1 MMDQAAQFLRIVRS
15 EVLESI
21 YLLAKRDC
29 KIHLQ
34 AQGSRGSRR
43 NRILYLI
50 KPCPRINSGFQF
62 RRCFEKD
69 QWTLLKNKGERKMTA
84 KNGNRL
90 QHHLTA
96 VKEGKRCFENAFESI
111 ARMILESEIE
121 KVVVNGRTTYDFTI
135 FRTGKKHIIGIYDEI
150 NSFVSFVKD
159 AAEGG
164 SSKEMAFV
172 LVGEPGNG
180 KTFFV
185 EFLCSMYRSFLANE
199 KNRKYTFRF
208 TNMDRLGSY
217 GKISTIESQTYED
230 PMILAMNLFENPD
243 DNKTFLAKQIGFSD
257 KEIEQLY
264 DNYRPLGAC
273 SGYMWNDIINLAD
286 GNIDEMLKHI
296 EIIPVPMTESL
307 GTITGKYPAKDK
319 ITSSAVDLLG
329 EESIQRLLHIT
340 DTNNP
345 YRFDLRRGALAR
357 VAGGGIHFSDEV
369 FKNKKD
375 LVQVY
380 LGVIQNRVIEIDGY
394 KWPIDTLIVAT
405 SNNSEF
411 NRFLSEKEEAPIVDR
426 CRICYV
432 SHNTN
437 YKLQENLTS
446 YAIGNEAKTTLDRK
460 DLHRD
465 PNLNY
470 ATSVAVVLTRLPRS
484 EKLTAIETMKLSAG
498 EVAGE
503 KSIKTLAEVIDTLN
517 QDPDITKR
525 FGQKGLGQRN
535 LGRAIQLLIESS
547 ETNEGRCMFAYDIY
561 KTLERVVLDYVT
573 EVNDRAKYL
582 EDLKTAKGMYRERI
596 MTEMFNAYMDEPFA
610 IRKDVMNYV
619 NMIIGIDAENLGPD
633 KMWKYKDPQTGE
645 LKALKVDERY
655 IKGVEERLGL
665 KTEEQRET
673 FRTSIRK
680 IYGQKISVDPN
691 YDFMDNLELVKAV
704 TDVRLKSDIAGAGS
718 LIGALANRTN
728 EENQKLYDRMIDT
741 MLNKLNYC
749 KTCAQKTIEY
759 FCTQEDEN

>member
-1 MMDQAAQFLRIVRS
+1 MAKSKNNTLQ
-15 EVLESI
+15 
-21 YLLAKRDC
+21 YHLA
-29 KIHLQ
+29 
-34 AQGSRGSRR
+34 
-43 NRILYLI
+43 
-50 KPCPRINSGFQF
+50 
-62 RRCFEKD
+62 
-69 QWTLLKNKGERKMTA
+69 
-84 KNGNRL
+84 
-90 QHHLTA
+90 A
-96 VKEGKRCFENAFESI
+96 VKEGKRSFENAFQSVT
-111 ARMILESEIE
+111 RMILESEIE
-121 KVVVNGRTTYDFTI
+121 KVVVNGKTTYDFSI
-135 FRTGKKHIIGIYDEI
+135 FRTGKKHIIGMYDEI
-150 NSFVSFVKD
+150 NSFVSYVKD
-159 AAEGG
+159 ASEGG
-164 SSKEMAFV
+164 SSSEMAFV
-172 LVGEPGNG
+172 FVGEPGNG

-185 EFLCSMYRSFLANE
+185 EFLSAKYRNFLKE
-199 KNRKYTFRF
+199 DKNRRYTFKF
-208 TNMDRLGSY
+208 LNMDKLGNY
-217 GKISTIESQTYED
+217 GRITTIESQTYED
-230 PMILAMNLFENPD
+230 PVILAMNLFEAPD
-243 DNKTFLAKQIGFSD
+243 ENKTFLTKQIGFSD
-257 KEIEQLY
+257 NEVEKLY
-264 DNYRPLGAC
+264 DDYRPMGAC
-273 SGYMWNDIINLAD
+273 SGYIWNDIRNFAD
-286 GNIDEMLKHI
+286 GNIDEMLKFI
-296 EIIPVPMTESL
+296 EIIPVPLTESL
-307 GTITGKYPAKDK
+307 GTVTGKYPAKDK

-329 EESIQRLLHIT
+329 EESIQRLLHIA

-357 VAGGGIHFSDEV
+357 VAGGGIHFSDEIY
-369 FKNKKD
+369 KNKKD

-411 NRFLSEKEEAPIVDR
+411 HKYLSEKEEAPIIDR

-437 YKLQENLTS
+437 YKLQKGLTA
-446 YAIGNEAKTTLDRK
+446 YAIGSETRTTITRDY
-460 DLHRD
+460 LHQD

-470 ATSVAVVLTRLPRS
+470 AASVAPVLTRLPRS
-484 EKLTAIETMKLSAG
+484 EKLTPVETMKLSAG

-517 QDPDITKR
+517 QDPEIINR

-547 ETNEGRCMFAYDIY
+547 ETNEGKCMFAYDVF
-561 KTLERVVLDYVT
+561 KALERVILDYVT
-573 EVNDRAKYL
+573 EANDRTKYL
-582 EDLKTAKGMYRERI
+582 EDLKTAKGLYRERI

-645 LKALKVDERY
+645 LKALKIDERY
-655 IKGVEERLGL
+655 INSVEERLEL
-665 KTEEQRET
+665 KTKEQREA

-680 IYGQKISVDPN
+680 IYGQKISVDPD

-728 EENQKLYDRMIDT
+728 EENQKLYDRMVDT
-741 MLNKLNYC
+741 MLSKLNYC

-759 FCTQEDEN
+759 FCTQEDET

>member
-1 MMDQAAQFLRIVRS
+1 MAD
-15 EVLESI
+15 
-21 YLLAKRDC
+21 
-29 KIHLQ
+29 
-34 AQGSRGSRR
+34 
-43 NRILYLI
+43 
-50 KPCPRINSGFQF
+50 
-62 RRCFEKD
+62 
-69 QWTLLKNKGERKMTA
+69 KNKGT
-84 KNGNRL
+84 L
-90 QHHLTA
+90 HYHLAA
-96 VKEGKRCFENAFESI
+96 VKEEKRSFENAFQSV

-121 KVVVNGRTTYDFTI
+121 KVVVNGKTTYDFSI
-135 FRTGKKHIIGIYDEI
+135 FRTGKKHIIGMYDEL
-150 NSFVSFVKD
+150 NSFVSYVKD

-164 SSKEMAFV
+164 SSKEMAYV

-185 EFLCSMYRSFLANE
+185 EFLCTKYRSFLTRE
-199 KNRKYTFRF
+199 QNRKYTFKF
-208 TNMDRLGSY
+208 TGIDKLGHYGRL
-217 GKISTIESQTYED
+217 TAIESQTYED
-230 PMILAMNLFENPD
+230 PMILAMNLFDDPDENRAY
-243 DNKTFLAKQIGFSD
+243 LAKNIGFSD
-257 KEIEQLY
+257 DAIETLY
-264 DNYRPLGAC
+264 DNYRPMGAC
-273 SGYMWNDIINLAD
+273 SGYIWNDIRSYTDDNL
-286 GNIDEMLKHI
+286 DEMLKFI
-296 EIIPVPMTESL
+296 RIIPVPLTESL
-307 GTITGKYPAKDK
+307 GTVTGKYPAKDK

-357 VAGGGIHFSDEV
+357 VAGGGIHFSDEIY
-369 FKNKKD
+369 KNKKD

-380 LGVIQNRVIEIDGY
+380 LGVIQNRSIEIDGF
-394 KWPIDTLIVAT
+394 KWPIDSLIVAT

-437 YKLQENLTS
+437 YKLQKDLTT
-446 YAIGNEAKTTLDRK
+446 YTIGNEARTTLNGET
-460 DLHRD
+460 LHQD

-470 ATSVAVVLTRLPRS
+470 AASVAVVLSRLPRS
-484 EKLTAIETMKLSAG
+484 EKLTPIETLKLASG

-503 KSIKTLAEVIDTLN
+503 KSIKTLAEVIDHLN
-517 QDPDITKR
+517 QNPDIVKR

-547 ETNEGRCMFAYDIY
+547 ETNEGQCMFAYDIY
-561 KTLERVVLDYVT
+561 KAVERVTLDYVIDA
-573 EVNDRAKYL
+573 NDRVKYL
-582 EDLKTAKGMYRERI
+582 EDIKIAKGLYRERI
-596 MTEMFNAYMDEPFA
+596 MTEMFNAYMDEPLA

-633 KMWKYKDPQTGE
+633 KMWKYKDPQSGE
-645 LKALKVDERY
+645 LRALKIDERY
-655 IKGVEERLGL
+655 IKSVEERLEL
-665 KTEEQRET
+665 KTQEKRET
-673 FRTSIRK
+673 FRTAIRK
-680 IYGQKISVDPN
+680 IYGQKISVDPE

-749 KTCAQKTIEY
+749 RTCAQKTIEY
-759 FCTQEDEN
+759 FCTQEDEK

>member
-1 MMDQAAQFLRIVRS
+1 MATNP
-15 EVLESI
+15 
-21 YLLAKRDC
+21 K
-29 KIHLQ
+29 
-34 AQGSRGSRR
+34 
-43 NRILYLI
+43 
-50 KPCPRINSGFQF
+50 
-62 RRCFEKD
+62 
-69 QWTLLKNKGERKMTA
+69 T
-84 KNGNRL
+84 L
-90 QHHLTA
+90 QHHMKA
-96 VKEGKRCFENAFESI
+96 VKDGKRRFENAFQGVS
-111 ARMILESEIE
+111 RLILESKIE
-121 KVVVNGRTTYDFTI
+121 KVVVNGKTTYDFSI
-135 FRTGKKHIIGIYDEI
+135 FRNGSKHVIGMYDEI
-150 NSFVSFVKD
+150 NSFVSYVKD

-185 EFLCSMYRSFLANE
+185 EYLAGKYRGFLSKDE
-199 KNRKYTFRF
+199 NRKYTFKF
-208 TNMDRLGSY
+208 LGLDKLGNY
-217 GKISTIESQTYED
+217 GKIKSIESQTYED
-230 PMILAMNLFENPD
+230 PMILAMNLFEDPEE
-243 DNKTFLAKQIGFSD
+243 NKAYLAKMIGFSD
-257 KEIEQLY
+257 KDIETLY
-264 DNYRPLGAC
+264 ENYRPLGAC
-273 SGYMWNDIINLAD
+273 SGYIWNDLKNHTGDDMDA
-286 GNIDEMLKHI
+286 MLKMV
-296 EIIPVPMTESL
+296 EINPVPLTESL
-307 GTITGKYPAKDK
+307 GTVTGKYPAKDK

-357 VAGGGIHFSDEV
+357 VAGGGIHFSDEIY
-369 FKNKKD
+369 KNKKD

-380 LGVIQNRVIEIDGY
+380 LGVIQNRNIEIDGF

-411 NRFLSEKEEAPIVDR
+411 HRFLAEKEEAPIVDR

-437 YKLQENLTS
+437 YKLQKELTL
-446 YAIGNEAKTTLDRK
+446 YTIGSETRTTLTRE
-460 DLHRD
+460 DLHQD

-470 ATSVAVVLTRLPRS
+470 AASVAAVLTRLPRS
-484 EKLTAIETMKLSAG
+484 EKLTPVETMKLAAG

-517 QDPDITKR
+517 QDPEIINR

-535 LGRAIQLLIESS
+535 LGRAIQLMIESS

-561 KTLERVVLDYVT
+561 KALERIILDYVT
-573 EVNDRAKYL
+573 EANDRTKYL
-582 EDLKTAKGMYRERI
+582 EDLKTAKGLYRERI
-596 MTEMFNAYMDEPFA
+596 MTEMFNAYMDEPLA

-645 LKALKVDERY
+645 LKALKIDERY
-655 IKGVEERLGL
+655 ISSVEERLGL
-665 KTEEQRET
+665 KTEEQRES

-680 IYGQKISVDPN
+680 IYGQKISVDPD

-728 EENQKLYDRMIDT
+728 EENQKLYDRMIET
-741 MLNKLNYC
+741 MLTKLGYC

-759 FCTQEDEN
+759 FCTQEDEK

>member
-1 MMDQAAQFLRIVRS
+1 MAANRFGTLHDHIASVKSGQ
-15 EVLESI
+15 
-21 YLLAKRDC
+21 
-29 KIHLQ
+29 
-34 AQGSRGSRR
+34 RR
-43 NRILYLI
+43 
-50 KPCPRINSGFQF
+50 
-62 RRCFEKD
+62 
-69 QWTLLKNKGERKMTA
+69 
-84 KNGNRL
+84 
-90 QHHLTA
+90 
-96 VKEGKRCFENAFESI
+96 FENAFKGV
-111 ARMILESEIE
+111 ARMILESDIE
-121 KVVVNGRTTYDFTI
+121 KVVVNGKTTYDFSI
-135 FRTGKKHIIGIYDEI
+135 FRTGKKHVIGMYDEI
-150 NSFVSFVKD
+150 NSFVSYVKD

-164 SSKEMAFV
+164 SSKEMAYV

-185 EFLCSMYRSFLANE
+185 DFLCAKYRSFLSSPE
-199 KNRKYTFRF
+199 GRKYTFRF
-208 TNMDRLGSY
+208 NGMDRIGGY
-217 GKISTIESQTYED
+217 GRIAVIESQTYED
-230 PMILAMNLFENPD
+230 PMILAMNLMDDPD
-243 DNKTFLAKQIGFSD
+243 DNKRYLAETFGFTD
-257 KEIEQLY
+257 DEIETVWE
-264 DNYRPLGAC
+264 DYRPLGAC
-273 SGYMWNDIINLAD
+273 SGFIWNDIRNHAGDNL
-286 GNIDEMLKHI
+286 DEMLDRV
-296 EIIPVPMTESL
+296 EILPVPLTESL
-307 GTITGKYPAKDK
+307 GTITGKYSAKDK

-340 DTNNP
+340 DVNNP

-357 VAGGGIHFSDEV
+357 VAGGGIHFSDEIY
-369 FKNKKD
+369 KNKKD

-380 LGVIQNRVIEIDGY
+380 LGVIQNRNIEMDGY
-394 KWPIDTLIVAT
+394 KWPIDTLIIAT

-411 NRFLSEKEEAPIVDR
+411 NRFLAEKEEAPIVDR
-426 CRICYV
+426 CRISYV

-437 YKLQENLTS
+437 YKLQRDLTG
-446 YAIGNEAKTTLDRK
+446 YAIGSEARTTLTRE
-460 DLHRD
+460 DLHQD

-470 ATSVAVVLTRLPRS
+470 AASAAAVLSRLPRS
-484 EKLTAIETMKLSAG
+484 EKLTPVETLKLAAG

-517 QDPDITKR
+517 QEPDITKR

-535 LGRAIQLLIESS
+535 LGRSLQLLVESS

-561 KTLERVVLDYVT
+561 GALERIILDYVPDA
-573 EVNDRAKYL
+573 NNRAKYL
-582 EDLKTAKGMYRERI
+582 EDLKIAKGLYRERI
-596 MTEMFNAYMDEPFA
+596 MTEMFNAYMDEPLA

-655 IKGVEERLGL
+655 IKSVEERLGL

-728 EENQKLYDRMIDT
+728 EENQKLYDRMIET

-749 KTCAQKTIEY
+749 RTCAQKTIEY
-759 FCTQEDEN
+759 FCTQEDER

>member
-1 MMDQAAQFLRIVRS
+1 MPKK
-15 EVLESI
+15 SI
-21 YLLAKRDC
+21 
-29 KIHLQ
+29 
-34 AQGSRGSRR
+34 
-43 NRILYLI
+43 
-50 KPCPRINSGFQF
+50 
-62 RRCFEKD
+62 
-69 QWTLLKNKGERKMTA
+69 TLH
-84 KNGNRL
+84 
-90 QHHLTA
+90 QHLTA
-96 VKEGKRCFENAFESI
+96 VKDGKLRFENAFQGVS
-111 ARMILESEIE
+111 RMILDNEIE
-121 KVVVNGRTTYDFTI
+121 KVVVNGKTTYDFKI
-135 FRTGKKHIIGIYDEI
+135 FRNGSKHVIGMYDEI
-150 NSFVSFVKD
+150 NSFVSYVKD
-159 AAEGG
+159 AAENG

-185 EFLCSMYRSFLANE
+185 EFLATKYREFLSQEN
-199 KNRKYTFRF
+199 NRKYTFKF
-208 TNMDRLGSY
+208 LNLDKTGNY
-217 GKISTIESQTYED
+217 GKISTVESQTYED
-230 PMILAMNLFENPD
+230 PMILAMNLFDDSDEN
-243 DNKTFLAKQIGFSD
+243 KKFLAKQIGFSD
-257 KEIEQLY
+257 KDIEKLY
-264 DNYRPLGAC
+264 EDYRPLGAC
-273 SGYMWNDIINLAD
+273 SGYIWNDIRNYCD
-286 GNIDEMLKHI
+286 GNIDEMLKFI
-296 EIIPVPMTESL
+296 EITPVPLTESL
-307 GTITGKYPAKDK
+307 GTVTGKYPAKDK

-357 VAGGGIHFSDEV
+357 VAGGGIHFSDEIY
-369 FKNKKD
+369 KNKKD

-380 LGVIQNRVIEIDGY
+380 LGVIQNRNIEIDGF

-411 NRFLSEKEEAPIVDR
+411 HRFLSEKEEAPIVDR

-437 YKLQENLTS
+437 YKLQKELTA
-446 YAIGNEAKTTLDRK
+446 YTIGSETRTTLTRE
-460 DLHRD
+460 DLHQD

-470 ATSVAVVLTRLPRS
+470 AASVASVLSRLPRS
-484 EKLTAIETMKLSAG
+484 EKLTPVETMKLAAG

-517 QDPDITKR
+517 QDPEIINR

-547 ETNEGRCMFAYDIY
+547 ETNEGRCMFAYDIF
-561 KTLERVVLDYVT
+561 KALERIVLDYVT
-573 EVNDRAKYL
+573 EANDRAKYL
-582 EDLKTAKGMYRERI
+582 EDLKTGKGLYRERI
-596 MTEMFNAYMDEPFA
+596 MTEMFNAYMDEPYA

-619 NMIIGIDAENLGPD
+619 NMIIGIDAENLGAD
-633 KMWKYKDPQTGE
+633 KMWKYKDPQNGE
-645 LKALKVDERY
+645 LKALKIDERY
-655 IKGVEERLGL
+655 INSVEERLGL
-665 KTEEQRET
+665 KTEEQRES

-680 IYGQKISVDPN
+680 IYGQKISVDPD

-728 EENQKLYDRMIDT
+728 EENQKLYDRMIET
-741 MLNKLNYC
+741 MLKKLGYC

-759 FCTQEDEN
+759 FCTQEDEK

>member
-1 MMDQAAQFLRIVRS
+1 MTTS
-15 EVLESI
+15 THS
-21 YLLAKRDC
+21 
-29 KIHLQ
+29 
-34 AQGSRGSRR
+34 
-43 NRILYLI
+43 LI
-50 KPCPRINSGFQF
+50 
-62 RRCFEKD
+62 
-69 QWTLLKNKGERKMTA
+69 
-84 KNGNRL
+84 
-90 QHHLTA
+90 QHIKA
-96 VKEGKRCFENAFESI
+96 VKKGQRRFENAFKGVS
-111 ARMILESEIE
+111 RMIFEGGIE
-121 KVVVNGRTTYDFTI
+121 KTTVNGKTTYDFKV
-135 FRTGKKHIIGIYDEI
+135 FRSGPKHVIGMYDEI
-150 NSFVSFVKD
+150 NSFVSYVKD

-185 EFLCSMYRSFLANE
+185 EFMAGRYRSFLSRDE
-199 KNRKYTFRF
+199 NRKYTFKF
-208 TNMDRLGSY
+208 QHLDRLGTY
-217 GKISTIESQTYED
+217 GRITTVESQTYED
-230 PMILAMNLFENPD
+230 PMILAMNLFDLLD
-243 DNKTFLAKQIGFSD
+243 DNQTFLSREIGFSD
-257 KEIEQLY
+257 DEIETLY
-264 DNYRPLGAC
+264 ADYRPLGAC
-273 SGYMWNDIINLAD
+273 SGYIWNDIRTHSDNDLD
-286 GNIDEMLKHI
+286 RMLSFV
-296 EIIPVPMTESL
+296 EIIPVPLTESL
-307 GTITGKYPAKDK
+307 GTVTGKYPAKDK

-329 EESIQRLLHIT
+329 EESIQRLLHIS

-357 VAGGGIHFSDEV
+357 VAGGGIHFSDEI

-380 LGVIQNRVIEIDGY
+380 LGVIQNRTIEIDGY

-405 SNNSEF
+405 SNNMEF
-411 NRFLSEKEEAPIVDR
+411 HRFLSEKEEAPIVDR
-426 CRICYV
+426 CRLCYV

-437 YKLQENLTS
+437 YKLQKNLTG
-446 YAIGNEAKTTLDRK
+446 YTIGSETRTTLNKER
-460 DLHRD
+460 LHQD

-470 ATSVAVVLTRLPRS
+470 AASVGVVLSRLPRS
-484 EKLTAIETMKLSAG
+484 EKLTPVETMKLAAG

-517 QDPDITKR
+517 QDPEIINR

-547 ETNEGRCMFAYDIY
+547 ETNEGQCMFACDVF
-561 KTLERVVLDYVT
+561 KALERIVLDYVA
-573 EVNDRAKYL
+573 EANDRAKYL
-582 EDLKTAKGMYRERI
+582 EDIKTAKGLYRERI
-596 MTEMFNAYMDEPFA
+596 MTEMFNAYMDEPLA
-610 IRKDVMNYV
+610 IRKDVMHYV

-645 LKALKVDERY
+645 LKALKIDERY
-655 IKGVEERLGL
+655 VNSVEERLGL
-665 KTEEQRET
+665 KTEEQRES

-680 IYGQKISVDPN
+680 IYGQKISIDPN

-741 MLNKLNYC
+741 MLNKLGYC
-749 KTCAQKTIEY
+749 RTCAQKSIEY
-759 FCTQEDEN
+759 FCTQEDEK

>member
-1 MMDQAAQFLRIVRS
+1 MA
-15 EVLESI
+15 E
-21 YLLAKRDC
+21 
-29 KIHLQ
+29 
-34 AQGSRGSRR
+34 
-43 NRILYLI
+43 
-50 KPCPRINSGFQF
+50 
-62 RRCFEKD
+62 
-69 QWTLLKNKGERKMTA
+69 T
-84 KNGNRL
+84 GNRTL
-90 QHHLTA
+90 QHHLSA
-96 VKEGKRCFENAFESI
+96 VKEGRRSFENAFQSV

-121 KVVVNGRTTYDFTI
+121 KVVVNGKTTYDFSI
-135 FRTGKKHIIGIYDEI
+135 FRKGKKHVIGMYDEI
-150 NSFVSFVKD
+150 NSFVSYVKD

-185 EFLCSMYRSFLANE
+185 DFLCACYREFLTRE
-199 KNRKYTFRF
+199 QNRKYTFRF
-208 TNMDRLGSY
+208 RNIDQLGSY
-217 GKISTIESQTYED
+217 GKLKVIESQTYED
-230 PMILAMNLFENPD
+230 PMILGMNLME
-243 DNKTFLAKQIGFSD
+243 TAGQTREWLAKEIGFSD
-257 KEIEQLY
+257 HAMDTLW
-264 DNYRPLGAC
+264 DDYRPMGAC
-273 SGYMWNDIINLAD
+273 SGYIWNDIRTHCD
-286 GNIDEMLKHI
+286 GDIDRMMDFVEV
-296 EIIPVPMTESL
+296 IPVPLMESL
-307 GTITGKYPAKDK
+307 GTVTGKYPAKDK

-357 VAGGGIHFSDEV
+357 VAGGGIHFSDEIY
-369 FKNKKD
+369 KNKKD

-380 LGVIQNRVIEIDGY
+380 LGVIQNRSIEIDGF
-394 KWPIDTLIVAT
+394 KWPIDSLIIAT

-411 NRFLSEKEEAPIVDR
+411 NRFLAEKEEAPIVDR

-437 YKLQENLTS
+437 YKLQRQLTA
-446 YAIGNEAKTTLDRK
+446 YTIGNESRTTINGET
-460 DLHRD
+460 LHQD

-470 ATSVAVVLTRLPRS
+470 AASVAAVLSRLPRT
-484 EKLTAIETMKLSAG
+484 EKLTPIEMLKLASG

-517 QDPDITKR
+517 QNPDIVKR

-535 LGRAIQLLIESS
+535 VGRAVQLLIESS
-547 ETNEGRCMFAYDIY
+547 ETNEGQCMFAYDIFRS
-561 KTLERVVLDYVT
+561 LERVILDYVPDA
-573 EVNDRAKYL
+573 NDRAKYL
-582 EDLKTAKGMYRERI
+582 EDLKTAKGLYRERV
-596 MTEMFNAYMDEPFA
+596 MTEMFNAYMDEPLA
-610 IRKDVMNYV
+610 IRKDVLNYV

-633 KMWKYKDPQTGE
+633 RMWKYKDPQTGE

-655 IKGVEERLGL
+655 VYSVEERLGL
-665 KTEEQRET
+665 KTEEQRES

-728 EENQKLYDRMIDT
+728 EENQKLYDRMVET
-741 MLNKLNYC
+741 MLGKLGYC
-749 KTCAQKTIEY
+749 RTCAQKTIEY
-759 FCTQEDEN
+759 FCTQEDEM

>member
-1 MMDQAAQFLRIVRS
+1 MD
-15 EVLESI
+15 
-21 YLLAKRDC
+21 
-29 KIHLQ
+29 
-34 AQGSRGSRR
+34 
-43 NRILYLI
+43 
-50 KPCPRINSGFQF
+50 NSTNN
-62 RRCFEKD
+62 
-69 QWTLLKNKGERKMTA
+69 TLH
-84 KNGNRL
+84 
-90 QHHLTA
+90 HHLTA
-96 VKEGKRCFENAFESI
+96 VKDGKRTFENAFQSVS
-111 ARMILESEIE
+111 RMILQSKIE
-121 KVVVNGRTTYDFTI
+121 KVVVNGKTTYDFSI
-135 FRTGKKHIIGIYDEI
+135 FRTGNKHIISMYDEI
-150 NSFVSFVKD
+150 NSFVSYVKD
-159 AAEGG
+159 AAEKG

-180 KTFFV
+180 KTFFI
-185 EFLCSMYRSFLANE
+185 EFLCDKYRNFLTEE
-199 KNRKYTFRF
+199 KNRKYTFKF
-208 TNMDRLGSY
+208 HNIDKFGSY
-217 GKISTIESQTYED
+217 GRITTIESQTYED
-230 PMILAMNLFENPD
+230 PMILAMSLFEKPD
-243 DNKTFLAKQIGFSD
+243 ENKTFLAKQIGFSD
-257 KEIEQLY
+257 DEIEKLY
-264 DNYRPLGAC
+264 ENYRPLGAC
-273 SGYMWNDIINLAD
+273 SGYIWNDIRNLAD
-286 GNIDEMLKHI
+286 GDINKMLEFV
-296 EIIPVPMTESL
+296 EIVPVPLIESM
-307 GTITGKYPAKDK
+307 GTVTGKYPAKDK

-345 YRFDLRRGALAR
+345 YRFDLRRGALSR
-357 VAGGGIHFSDEV
+357 VGGGGIHFSDEI

-411 NRFLSEKEEAPIVDR
+411 HRFLAEKEEAPIVDR

-437 YKLQENLTS
+437 YKLQKDLTL
-446 YAIGNEAKTTLDRK
+446 YAIGSETRTTLTLEY
-460 DLHRD
+460 LHQD

-470 ATSVAVVLTRLPRS
+470 SASVAVVLSRLPRS
-484 EKLTAIETMKLSAG
+484 EKLTPVETMKLAAG

-503 KSIKTLAEVIDTLN
+503 KSIKTLAEVIDMLN
-517 QDPDITKR
+517 QDPEITNR

-561 KTLERVVLDYVT
+561 KALERIILDYVT
-573 EVNDRAKYL
+573 EANDRTKYL
-582 EDLKTAKGMYRERI
+582 EDLKTAKGLYRERI
-596 MTEMFNAYMDEPFA
+596 MTEIFNAYMDEPFA

-633 KMWKYKDPQTGE
+633 KMWKYKNPQTGE
-645 LKALKVDERY
+645 LSALKIDERY
-655 IKGVEERLGL
+655 INSVEERLEL
-665 KTEEQRET
+665 KTEEQRQT

-680 IYGQKISVDPN
+680 IYGQKISVEPD
-691 YDFMDNLELVKAV
+691 YDFMDNLELVKAI

-741 MLNKLNYC
+741 MLNKLKYC

-759 FCTQEDEN
+759 FCTQEDEK

>member
-1 MMDQAAQFLRIVRS
+1 MGGKMP
-15 EVLESI
+15 
-21 YLLAKRDC
+21 K
-29 KIHLQ
+29 
-34 AQGSRGSRR
+34 
-43 NRILYLI
+43 
-50 KPCPRINSGFQF
+50 NSS
-62 RRCFEKD
+62 
-69 QWTLLKNKGERKMTA
+69 TLH
-84 KNGNRL
+84 
-90 QHHLTA
+90 QHMTA
-96 VKEGKRCFENAFESI
+96 VKDGKLRFENAFQSVS
-111 ARMILESEIE
+111 RMILESEIK
-121 KVVVNGRTTYDFTI
+121 KVVVNGKTTYDFEI
-135 FRTGKKHIIGIYDEI
+135 FRNGAKHVIGMYDEI
-150 NSFVSFVKD
+150 NSFVSYVKD
-159 AAEGG
+159 AAENG

-180 KTFFV
+180 KTFLV
-185 EFLCSMYRSFLANE
+185 DFLAGKYRSFLAQG
-199 KNRKYTFRF
+199 KNRKFTFKF
-208 TNMDRLGSY
+208 VNLDKIGNY

-230 PMILAMNLFENPD
+230 PMILAMNLFDDPD
-243 DNKTFLAKQIGFSD
+243 ETREYLAKQVGFSD

-264 DNYRPLGAC
+264 MNCRPLGAC
-273 SGYMWNDIINLAD
+273 SGYIWNDLRNYCD
-286 GNIDEMLKHI
+286 GSIDEMLKHI
-296 EIIPVPMTESL
+296 EITPVPLTESL
-307 GTITGKYPAKDK
+307 GTVTGKYPAKDK

-357 VAGGGIHFSDEV
+357 VAGGGIHFSDEIY
-369 FKNKKD
+369 KNKKD

-380 LGVIQNRVIEIDGY
+380 LGVIQNRNIEIDGF

-411 NRFLSEKEEAPIVDR
+411 HRFLSEKEEAPIVDR

-437 YKLQENLTS
+437 YKLQKELTG
-446 YAIGNEAKTTLDRK
+446 YAIGSETRTTLTRE
-460 DLHRD
+460 DLHQD

-470 ATSVAVVLTRLPRS
+470 AASVTSVLSRLPRS
-484 EKLTAIETMKLSAG
+484 EKLTPVETMKLAAG

-517 QDPDITKR
+517 QDPEIINR

-547 ETNEGRCMFAYDIY
+547 ETNEGRCMFAYDIF
-561 KTLERVVLDYVT
+561 KALERIVLDYVT
-573 EVNDRAKYL
+573 EANDRAKYL
-582 EDLKTAKGMYRERI
+582 EDLKTGKGLYRERI
-596 MTEMFNAYMDEPFA
+596 MTEMFNAYMDEPYA

-633 KMWKYKDPQTGE
+633 KMWKYKDPQNGE
-645 LKALKVDERY
+645 LKALKIDERY
-655 IKGVEERLGL
+655 INSVEERLGL
-665 KTEEQRET
+665 KTEEQRES

-680 IYGQKISVDPN
+680 IYGQKISVDPD

-728 EENQKLYDRMIDT
+728 EENQKLYDRMIET
-741 MLNKLNYC
+741 MLNKLGYC

-759 FCTQEDEN
+759 FCTQEDEK

>member
-1 MMDQAAQFLRIVRS
+1 MATS
-15 EVLESI
+15 THS
-21 YLLAKRDC
+21 
-29 KIHLQ
+29 
-34 AQGSRGSRR
+34 
-43 NRILYLI
+43 LI
-50 KPCPRINSGFQF
+50 
-62 RRCFEKD
+62 
-69 QWTLLKNKGERKMTA
+69 
-84 KNGNRL
+84 
-90 QHHLTA
+90 QHIKA
-96 VKEGKRCFENAFESI
+96 VKKGQRRFENAFQSVS
-111 ARMILESEIE
+111 RMIFEGGIE
-121 KVVVNGRTTYDFTI
+121 KITVNGRTTYDFRV
-135 FRTGKKHIIGIYDEI
+135 FRTGPKHVIGMYEEV
-150 NSFVSFVKD
+150 NSFVSYVKD

-185 EFLCSMYRSFLANE
+185 EFLSGRYRSFLSRE
-199 KNRKYTFRF
+199 ENRKYSFRF
-208 TNMDRLGSY
+208 KQLDQFGTY
-217 GKISTIESQTYED
+217 GRISAIESQTYED
-230 PMILAMNLFENPD
+230 PMILAMNLFELPD
-243 DNKTFLAKQIGFSD
+243 DNKTFLTREMGFAD
-257 KEIEQLY
+257 REAEVLF
-264 DNYRPLGAC
+264 DAYRPLGAC
-273 SGYMWNDIINLAD
+273 SGYIWNDIRSHCGGDLDKMLAFV
-286 GNIDEMLKHI
+286 EV
-296 EIIPVPMTESL
+296 IPVPLTESL
-307 GTITGKYPAKDK
+307 GTVTGKYPAKDK

-357 VAGGGIHFSDEV
+357 VAGGGIHFSDEI

-380 LGVIQNRVIEIDGY
+380 LGVIQNRSIEIDGY

-411 NRFLSEKEEAPIVDR
+411 HRFMSEKEEAPIVDR
-426 CRICYV
+426 CRLCYV

-437 YKLQENLTS
+437 YKLQKDLTG
-446 YAIGNEAKTTLDRK
+446 YAVGSEARTTLTK
-460 DLHRD
+460 ESLHQD

-470 ATSVAVVLTRLPRS
+470 AACVGVVLSRLPRS
-484 EKLTAIETMKLSAG
+484 EKLTPVETMKLAAG

-517 QDPDITKR
+517 QDPEIINR

-547 ETNEGRCMFAYDIY
+547 ETNEGQCMFAYDVF
-561 KTLERVVLDYVT
+561 KALERIVLDYVS
-573 EVNDRAKYL
+573 EANDRAKYL
-582 EDLKTAKGMYRERI
+582 EDIKTAKGLYRERI

-645 LKALKVDERY
+645 LKALKIDERY
-655 IKGVEERLGL
+655 VNSVEERLGL
-665 KTEEQRET
+665 KTEEQRES

-680 IYGQKISVDPN
+680 IYGQKISIDPN

-728 EENQKLYDRMIDT
+728 EENQKLYDRMIGT
-741 MLNKLNYC
+741 MLNKLGYC
-749 KTCAQKTIEY
+749 RTCAQKTIEY
-759 FCTQEDEN
+759 FCTQEDEK